1 MSLGSVFHSLLRVKS
16 GNGPLASRQTAVDG
30 DRIDRAVILLEH
42 VVAAAN
48 PARGVQI
55 LDGIAVGIQH
65 AELSVLLEAV
75 QRIQRIHLR
84 LNGIERLALL
94 KGHNRRSEAIRRRGL
109 LALVVEIDAF
119 LQLGGIHIQ
128 GGGKLGNRVALD
140 DPTLV
145 HQNARPIVK
154 RHVLAVRGREREI
167 RADDRIDNSVFLIQ
181 HYVALVIVAAHQSRS
196 NSRPMRPLDWR
207 SLTREALKWVGSI
220 SVRNPVLGKVLN
232 MLDSESDEFII
243 YQNLQELETNTTA
256 KIIQASSEEEA
267 KKLYDEMIATA
278 DQLGGQTVND
288 WANQL
293 YPQMLAEYEAVR
305 YVGEEGW
312 QK

>member
-1 MSLGSVFHSLLRVKS
+1 
-16 GNGPLASRQTAVDG
+16 
-30 DRIDRAVILLEH
+30 
-42 VVAAAN
+42 
-48 PARGVQI
+48 
-55 LDGIAVGIQH
+55 
-65 AELSVLLEAV
+65 
-75 QRIQRIHLR
+75 
-84 LNGIERLALL
+84 
-94 KGHNRRSEAIRRRGL
+94 
-109 LALVVEIDAF
+109 
-119 LQLGGIHIQ
+119 
-128 GGGKLGNRVALD
+128 
-140 DPTLV
+140 
-145 HQNARPIVK
+145 
-154 RHVLAVRGREREI
+154 
-167 RADDRIDNSVFLIQ
+167 
-181 HYVALVIVAAHQSRS
+181 
-196 NSRPMRPLDWR
+196 MRPLDWR